1 MAKNPSILVRSDKK
15 PNLFD
20 VENLA
25 TGAAAGFVAG
35 SLVPGIGNVTMGIVG
50 AVVGAGVNSVTNYGE
65 DQKNTIKGITYEEY
79 KPATIFNREAML
91 TAGAVVLASTVVAVP
106 FAPLVG
112 LVATFAAGKMG
123 EDRMNKERITAKQ
136 QYGLEDLETKQRIQA
151 TNQLPAMDNRA
162 NAPFVGGM
170 NTVTTKEYQDM
181 QEAQRRRAVVGKH
194 TAAIQQRELEQQMA
208 AEAALAGTQ
217 SAR

>member
-35 SLVPGIGNVTMGIVG
+35 SLVPGIGNITMGIVG

-65 DQKNTIKGITYEEY
+65 DQKNTIKGVTYEEY
-79 KPATIFNREAML
+79 KPATMFNREAML
-91 TAGAVVLASTVVAVP
+91 TAGAAVVASVVVS
-106 FAPLVG
+106 PLVG
-112 LVATFAAGKMG
+112 LAATFIAGKIG
-123 EDRMNKERITAKQ
+123 ENRMHKEFIEAKR
-136 QYGLEDLETKQRIQA
+136 QYGLEDLETKQRVQA
-151 TNQLPAMDNRA
+151 TNQLPAIDNRA

-170 NTVTTKEYQDM
+170 NTVTTEEYQRM
-181 QEAQRRRAVVGKH
+181 QDAQRRRAVVGKH
-194 TAAIQQRELEQQMA
+194 TATIQQRELEQQMA